1 MFRNVRI
8 TQETEKAYLLTF
20 VSSKGKEAIWI
31 PKSAIISLKEK
42 ETSTVPTGIHE
53 VEIKDWFYN
62 QYKEK
67 KKAAKE
73 GPLTKRAKEQES
85 SQRNNQG
92 IYEKHI
98 TNKLGT
104 YLKKI
109 RKQ

>member
-8 TQETEKAYLLTF
+8 NHETQKAYLFSF
-20 VSSKGKEAIWI
+20 VSSKGKEAIWV
-31 PKSAIISLKEK
+31 PKSAIISLKKK
-42 ETSTVPTGIHE
+42 ENLTVPTGIYE
-53 VEIKDWFYN
+53 AEIKDWFYN

-67 KKAAKE
+67 KKEKKE
-73 GPLTKRAKEQES
+73 GLLSKKAKEQEL
-85 SQRNNQG
+85 SQENNQE

-109 RKQ
+109 RK